1 MYSPIK
7 THTLWLTRQ
16 VPYGPIPLLFLL
28 ISFVVLFSCT
38 SSTESVPPEEKE
50 PARLAMAVTD
60 VSIGKNRMA
69 FGIIRPKDGPVS
81 GGNVT
86 LTTYYLDG
94 DSEHIPQETLEAT
107 FRQWPV
113 NQSGVYT
120 TEADFPYSG
129 KWGLVAKVQEGS
141 QSYSASGYIEV
152 KNKFSA
158 PKVGDY
164 SPMSQT
170 KTISNKNDIE
180 SITSDPNPYLPIYDL
195 TIAEAVSSGMPSVI
209 VFATPAFCKTST
221 CGPQVDAIK
230 SLHQNMSTY
239 INFIHVEIFDN
250 PNEIKGD
257 MDRAMVSPEVRKWN
271 LPSEPWTFIINREGI
286 ITNRFEGFTTEEE
299 LKESLEI
306 YLD

>member
-7 THTLWLTRQ
+7 IHTLWLAKQ
-16 VPYGPIPLLFLL
+16 VPYRPIPLLLFFLSL
-28 ISFVVLFSCT
+28 VALFGCT
-38 SSTESVPPEEKE
+38 SSNESVPTVKKE
-50 PARLAMAVTD
+50 PPRLAMAVTD
-60 VSIGKNRMA
+60 VSVGKNRMA
-69 FGIIRPKDGPVS
+69 FGIIRSKDGPVF
-81 GGNVT
+81 GDNVT

-94 DSEHIPQETLEAT
+94 DSGDIPQETLKAT

-113 NQSGVYT
+113 NQGGVYT
-120 TEADFPYSG
+120 TEADFPFPG
-129 KWGLVAKVQEGS
+129 KWGLIAKIQEGP

-152 KNKFSA
+152 KSKFSA
-158 PKVGDY
+158 PKVGDH

-170 KTISNKNDIE
+170 KTISNKIDIE

-195 TIAEAVSSGMPSVI
+195 SIAEAVSSGMPSVI

-230 SLHQNMSTY
+230 ALHRNMSKS

-250 PNEIKGD
+250 PSEIKGD
-257 MDRAMVSPEVRKWN
+257 MGRAVISPEVSEWN
-271 LPSEPWTFIINREGI
+271 LPSEPWTFVVNPEGI
-286 ITNRFEGFTTEEE
+286 ITNRFEGFTTKEEIQ
-299 LKESLEI
+299 ESLKI

>member
-7 THTLWLTRQ
+7 THALLLARQ
-16 VPYGPIPLLFLL
+16 ILYKPIHLLFFFL
-28 ISFVVLFSCT
+28 ILVALFGCT
-38 SSTESVPPEEKE
+38 APTESVPMLEKE
-50 PARLAMAVTD
+50 PTRLAMAVTD

-69 FGIIRPKDGPVS
+69 FGIIRPKDGPVFS
-81 GGNVT
+81 DNVT

-94 DSEHIPQETLEAT
+94 DSGDIPQGTLKAI

-113 NQSGVYT
+113 NQGGVYT
-120 TEADFPYSG
+120 TEVNFPYPG
-129 KWGLVAKVQEGS
+129 KWGLIAKVQEGS
-141 QSYSASGYIEV
+141 KSFSASGYIEV
-152 KNKFSA
+152 KSKFSA
-158 PKVGDY
+158 PKVGDH

-170 KTISNKNDIE
+170 KTISNKIDIE

-230 SLHQNMSTY
+230 SLHQNMSKS

-250 PNEIKGD
+250 PSEIKGN
-257 MDRAMVSPEVRKWN
+257 MDRAVISPEVSEWN
-271 LPSEPWTFIINREGI
+271 LPSEPWTFVVNPEGI
-286 ITNRFEGFTTEEE
+286 ITNRFEGFTTKEEIQ
-299 LKESLEI
+299 ESLKI

>member
-7 THTLWLTRQ
+7 THTLVLARQ
-16 VPYGPIPLLFLL
+16 VLYRPIPLLFFLL
-28 ISFVVLFSCT
+28 ILVALFGCT
-38 SSTESVPPEEKE
+38 APTESVPMVEKE
-50 PARLAMAVTD
+50 PTRLAMAVTD

-81 GGNVT
+81 GGTVT

-94 DSEHIPQETLEAT
+94 DSGDIPQETLNAT

-113 NQSGVYT
+113 NQGGVYT
-120 TEADFPYSG
+120 TEVNFPYPG
-129 KWGLVAKVQEGS
+129 KWGLIAKVQEGS
-141 QSYSASGYIEV
+141 KSFSASGYIEV
-152 KNKFSA
+152 KSKFSA
-158 PKVGDY
+158 PKVGDH

-170 KTISNKNDIE
+170 KTISNKIDIE

-221 CGPQVDAIK
+221 CGPQVDVIK
-230 SLHQNMSTY
+230 SLHQNMPKS

-250 PNEIKGD
+250 PSEIKGD

-271 LPSEPWTFIINREGI
+271 LPSEPWTFVINREGI